1 MADGAKI
8 EAEGS
13 KLESTLAR
21 LKNIEAMLTILVRQ
35 VVREWHMTQQVAQMV
50 GKAEFTVREWCR
62 QGRIRAVKK
71 RSGRGAH
78 ASWAVAHEAVLQY
91 QREGLLPVQ
100 RSG

>member
-1 MADGAKI
+1 LI
-8 EAEGS
+8 EKHLSVE
-13 KLESTLAR
+13 AR
-21 LKNIEAMLTILVRQ
+21 LTNIEAMLAFLIGRQ
-35 VVREWHMTQQVAQMV
+35 TPREFYDIVEFARIV
-50 GKAEFTVREWCR
+50 GRSCFTCRQWCR

-78 ASWAVAHEAVLQY
+78 ASWAVPHEAVLQY